1 MHPALVDTSHLPFP
15 APARPWSITM
25 RWQQLLFLHW
35 RVPAESL
42 RPHLPN
48 GLAVDSH
55 DGSAWLGVVPFEMA
69 ATRFRLL
76 PRIPGSHTF
85 PELNLRTYVRAG
97 DRAGVWFF
105 SLDAASRLAVEGA
118 RWSFGLPYFA
128 AHMQCNRDGDEVHYQ
143 HVRRDRR
150 GPAASFAALWRANGP
165 ARTSA
170 PGTLEH
176 FLTERYCLFALRRGV
191 LLRGDIAHRPWQL
204 APAELALEHCDM
216 TRLLDLQLAGA
227 PESAL
232 VAQPLDVAAW
242 SPVPA

>member
-1 MHPALVDTSHLPFP
+1 M
-15 APARPWSITM
+15 
-25 RWQQLLFLHW
+25 
-35 RVPAESL
+35 PAESL
-42 RPHLPN
+42 RPHLPT

-128 AHMQCNRDGDEVHYQ
+128 ARMQCDRDGDEVHYR

-150 GPAASFAALWRANGP
+150 GPAASFAARWRANGP

-176 FLTERYCLFALRRGV
+176 FLTERYLPVRAAAWGAAAL
-191 LLRGDIAHRPWQL
+191 GDIAHRPWQL

-242 SPVPA
+242 SPVPV